1 MYISRSFTRKK
12 NGRSLAGNL
21 DMQAGGEINR
31 GYVDIVRNRKHPYV
45 LWKAVIVSL
54 VRLFCVPLLYLAG
67 IVVTGMLR
75 RRLAGKHGQI
85 SDFNRKAA
93 DNAKLFADQY
103 PFLLYAVVCKSFE
116 LAHLRDE
123 LANLTTRDTRIVELA
138 IGEGSFSA
146 RIFPKSPGIVGL
158 DLDPYMLRK
167 AKNRGHVR
175 EGVVGDCL
183 NPAFRD
189 GSFDLLVSNNF
200 MHHVTEKRPTL
211 SNWARIGE
219 TVIFNENTFYWAS
232 GWFIPFALRR
242 LGFEAAG
249 LKQARKIE
257 ATHLQCLLRM
267 EELDAISRDV
277 FEVQNRLTYLSE
289 SSFALCALFSFLMKR
304 TGPPAP
310 TFLKWVFG
318 GALRSSASGMTTRLS
333 ELVILCDQFEDRSTD
348 TFVSYRGRS
357 RGFRKSEGAQ
367 DLLCP
372 ACRVPLDAQLR
383 CALCAAAYA
392 RIDDMIFLLPR
403 EMDHIRADYDHA
415 HVGGVPADYL

>member
-1 MYISRSFTRKK
+1 
-12 NGRSLAGNL
+12 
-21 DMQAGGEINR
+21 MQAGGEINR
-31 GYVDIVRNRKHPYV
+31 GYVEVVRNRKHPYV
-45 LWKAVIVSL
+45 LWKAVLVSL
-54 VRLFCVPLLYLAG
+54 IRLFCVPLLYLAG
-67 IVVTGMLR
+67 VVVTGMLR
-75 RRLAGKHGQI
+75 RRLAGKHSRI

-93 DNAKLFADQY
+93 ENAKLFAEQY
-103 PFLLYAVVCKSFE
+103 PFLLYGVVCKSFE

-123 LANLTTRDTRIVELA
+123 LAKLTDQDTRVVELA

-211 SNWARIGE
+211 LTWSKIAE
-219 TVIFNENTFYWAS
+219 TVLFNENTFYWAS
-232 GWFIPFALRR
+232 GSFVPFALRW
-242 LGFEAAG
+242 LGFEAAA
-249 LKQARKIE
+249 LKAARKFE
-257 ATHLQCLLRM
+257 TVHLQCLLRM
-267 EELDAISRDV
+267 EELDAISRDI
-277 FEVQNRLTYLSE
+277 FEVENRVTYLSE
-289 SSFALCALFSFLMKR
+289 PSYVLCSFFSFLMKR
-304 TGPPAP
+304 PGPPVP

-318 GALRSSASGMTTRLS
+318 GPLAGSAHALTTRLS

-348 TFVSYRGRS
+348 AFVSYTGKSREFRRAERG
-357 RGFRKSEGAQ
+357 Q
-367 DLLCP
+367 DLICP

-383 CALCAAAYA
+383 CAMCGTAYP

-403 EMDHIRADYDHA
+403 EMDHIRADYDHV
-415 HVGGVPADYL
+415 HVSGVPADYL